1 MRVNT
6 TKTGNEI
13 EAVNI
18 AASFLFLKI
27 MNEMEERYM
36 YFQSKEKNRWM
47 SIFILIA
54 FLCTTFFTP
63 VPAFAAA
70 TPEDALRFLA

>member
-13 EAVNI
+13 EAVNV

-63 VPAFAAA
+63 
-70 TPEDALRFLA
+70 